1 MESFEEA
8 RERPVN
14 SVFCCVL
21 LCWDIEVSPKQNT
34 FMCTQGFP
42 VDSLWI
48 PYRFHISSGMGCEA
62 HELLD
67 FGAKRRAV
75 GATQMNATSSRPS
88 CNGNFGKQVVLRS
101 YG

>member
-1 MESFEEA
+1 M
-8 RERPVN
+8 P
-14 SVFCCVL
+14 
-21 LCWDIEVSPKQNT
+21 PKQNT
-34 FMCTQGFP
+34 FVCRVTQGFP

-48 PYRFHISSGMGCEA
+48 PYRFHMDSGGCEA

-88 CNGNFGKQVVLRS
+88 LESNGFQLWKAASGPQ
-101 YG
+101 